1 MEPKKAHKPWSW
13 KEWEAYHWRA
23 SLPNWHASGVGFTV
37 CVAVFLRH
45 VTNISVCPLKISNIL
60 SEKPWNPSN
69 RPIVPTKLFV
79 MLSKPVL
86 FGSRWPSW
94 RDPWWL
100 SRLSL
105 TESDRS
111 LPVLWRQLASKG
123 GVPAG
128 LRRNNALEHV
138 GASTRIDPVLR
149 R

>member
-13 KEWEAYHWRA
+13 KEWEAYHRRA

-37 CVAVFLRH
+37 CVCGCLLETCH
-45 VTNISVCPLKISNIL
+45 KHISVSFEDIKYPQWKAMK
-60 SEKPWNPSN
+60 SEQSTHCANKVVRHAVEASPFWK
-69 RPIVPTKLFV
+69 R
-79 MLSKPVL
+79 
-86 FGSRWPSW
+86 PSW

-111 LPVLWRQLASKG
+111 LPVLERQLASKG

-128 LRRNNALEHV
+128 LRCVLEHV

-149 R
+149 H